1 MFSNLEG
8 TTKYCTKRRSVT
20 ISGRKF
26 WMLFRKKVHTAG
38 VRCST
43 EAEQTYSVN
52 IRKTAQ
58 NGKCASCKT
67 EICKNDVQA
76 TTDGPYPTIH
86 KTWIKRTFFFCPRL
100 QCISKLPR
108 YSLIVPYKIGM
119 TLTIT
124 PDVAIS
130 EKLKNDLSLV

>member
-1 MFSNLEG
+1 MSFSGNQ
-8 TTKYCTKRRSVT
+8 
-20 ISGRKF
+20 
-26 WMLFRKKVHTAG
+26 WQKVLDPFPKTEWTAG
-38 VRCST
+38 IRRST

-58 NGKCASCKT
+58 SAKCASCKT
-67 EICKNDVQA
+67 EICKYDVQA
-76 TTDGPYPTIH
+76 TTEGPYRTIH
-86 KTWIKRTFFFCPRL
+86 KNWIKRTFFFCPRR

-108 YSLIVPYKIGM
+108 YSFIIAYKIGT
-119 TLTIT
+119 TLTIS